1 MLGREDAQRSLFD
14 ASLAVEGLLEPGSF
28 YEVLYREGPRLL
40 SDEDFVECYDVTTGR
55 PSVPPSR
62 MFKLLLLQMYEGA
75 TDRQAVE
82 RMAFDLRWKAALGLE
97 ISDRAVGQA
106 TLVDFRARLQLHGKM
121 EEAFGR
127 FVKRAVEVG
136 VLRSDEVQVLDSS
149 PIWGRGAV
157 EDTYNL
163 IGSAVRKLLGVTA
176 RRRGAKVED
185 LAGKLGLVLTG
196 PAEEG
201 SLKGRAGID
210 WSREEER
217 RAFLNEVVDEARR
230 LLEATAEEER
240 GNPEIAEAA
249 ALLRRIL
256 MQDLERANG
265 SEADESDTEPDEGD
279 PGQGVLALGTEVQIR
294 RGVARDRVVSAGDP
308 EMRRGHKSRNR
319 SWDGY
324 KAHVGVS
331 AESELITA
339 VHVTAANVHDGA
351 AAFELME
358 QNERRG
364 LEPEAYVGDMAYS
377 VADLRERAEEHGSE
391 MVARVPPATAPAGC
405 FSKDEFTIDLEAGR
419 ITCPAGAVAVAST
432 ERVARGGTVYFD
444 GKICAGCALRE
455 ACTRRAPAVMRQEGR
470 GRSIRLHPLEAIL
483 QRARALE
490 GTERVERLLRYRPL
504 VERRL
509 AHLMYGR
516 GQLRQARY
524 RGAAKTQFQALTAAL
539 VLNMVRMAS
548 PLVDPALPAPQ
559 RHRLIA
565 QIARIAATLHIIT
578 SSGDMTCNAGPDPIA
593 LSRQLASGSFRSDS

>member
-1 MLGREDAQRSLFD
+1 MLGRESEQRSFFD
-14 ASLAVEGLLEPGSF
+14 ASLAVEGLLESGSF
-28 YEVLYREGPRLL
+28 YETLYREGPRLL
-40 SDEDFVECYDVTTGR
+40 SDDDFVECYDVTTGR
-55 PSVPPSR
+55 PSEPPSR

-97 ISDRAVGQA
+97 IGDPAVGQA

-127 FVKRAVEVG
+127 FLKRAMDVG
-136 VLRSDEVQVLDSS
+136 VLSADEVQVLDSS

-176 RRRGAKVED
+176 RRRGAKPEA

-210 WSREEER
+210 WSKQEER
-217 RAFLNEVVDEARR
+217 RAFLNHVVEEARH
-230 LLEATAEEER
+230 LLEETAREEQGDSEV
-240 GNPEIAEAA
+240 AEAA

-256 MQDLERANG
+256 MQDLERVSATVPDAA
-265 SEADESDTEPDEGD
+265 EADPDEDD
-279 PGQGVLALGTEVQIR
+279 PAQSVLDLGTEVQIR
-294 RGVARDRVVSAGDP
+294 QGVAKDRVVSVGDP
-308 EMRRGHKSRNR
+308 EMRRGHKSQNR

-339 VHVTAANVHDGA
+339 VHVTAANVHDGMA
-351 AAFELME
+351 ATALME
-358 QNERRG
+358 QHESQG
-364 LEPEAYVGDMAYS
+364 IKPEAYVGDMAYS
-377 VADLRERAEEHGSE
+377 PAELREGAAERGTE
-391 MVARVPPATAPAGC
+391 MVARVPPATAIAGC
-405 FSKDEFTIDLEAGR
+405 FSKDAFTVDLEAGS
-419 ITCPAGAVAVAST
+419 ITCPAGEVTYASA
-432 ERVARGGTVYFD
+432 ERVSRGGPVHFD
-444 GKICAGCALRE
+444 GQTCAGCALRE
-455 ACTRRAPAVMRQEGR
+455 ACTRRDPEVMRREGR

-483 QRARALE
+483 QQARALE
-490 GTERVERLLRYRPL
+490 NTERIQRLLKQRPL

-516 GQLRQARY
+516 GHMRQARY
-524 RGAAKTQFQALTAAL
+524 RGTDKTQFQALAAAL
-539 VLNMVRMAS
+539 VVNLVRMAT
-548 PLVDPALPAPQ
+548 LLGDPALSPP
-559 RHRLIA
+559 HRDRLTA
-565 QIARIAATLHIIT
+565 QIAVLARLISWIGVGT
-578 SSGDMTCNAGPDPIA
+578 
-593 LSRQLASGSFRSDS
+593 QLADTRSHHLPCRGTHGAFRSDS

>member
-1 MLGREDAQRSLFD
+1 MLGREDEQRSFFD

-28 YEVLYREGPRLL
+28 YETLYREGPRLL
-40 SDEDFVECYDVTTGR
+40 SDEDFVDCYDVTTGR

-97 ISDRAVGQA
+97 IGDGAVGQA

-127 FVKRAVEVG
+127 FLRRAVDVG

-176 RRRGAKVED
+176 RRRGAKAED
-185 LAGKLGLVLTG
+185 LAGQLGLVLTG
-196 PAEEG
+196 AAEEG

-210 WSREEER
+210 WGKEEER
-217 RAFLNEVVDEARR
+217 RAFLNRVVDEARR
-230 LLEATAEEER
+230 LLEATAEEEQR
-240 GNPEIAEAA
+240 DAEVAEAA

-256 MQDLERANG
+256 MQDLERVSG
-265 SEADESDTEPDEGD
+265 SEADESDPNPDEGD
-279 PGQGVLALGTEVQIR
+279 EAQSVLALGTEVQVR

-339 VHVTAANVHDGA
+339 VHVTAANEHDGA
-351 AAFELME
+351 AAAALMKQHE
-358 QNERRG
+358 DQG

-377 VADLRERAEEHGSE
+377 AAELCERAAEHGTE
-391 MVARVPPATAPAGC
+391 MVARVPRAPAPAGC
-405 FSKDEFTIDLEAGR
+405 FSKDEFTIDLEAGS
-419 ITCPAGAVAVAST
+419 ITCPAGEVTYASP
-432 ERVARGGTVYFD
+432 ERVARGGTFYFD
-444 GKICAGCALRE
+444 GQVCAGCTLRE
-455 ACTRRAPAVMRQEGR
+455 ACTRRAPTVMRKEGR

-490 GTERVERLLRYRPL
+490 GTERVQRLLRYRPL

-524 RGAAKTQFQALTAAL
+524 RGATKTQFQALTAAL
-539 VLNMVRMAS
+539 VVNLVRLAS
-548 PLVDPALPAPQ
+548 LLPDPALSAPQ
-559 RHRLIA
+559 RRRLID
-565 QIARIAATLHIIT
+565 QIAATLRLIT
-578 SSGDMTCNAGPDPIA
+578 WVDHLRQSARPDPSA
-593 LSRQLASGSFRSDS
+593 LSCLRASGPFRSGF

>member
-1 MLGREDAQRSLFD
+1 MLGRAEEQRSFFD
-14 ASLAVEGLLEPGSF
+14 ASLAVEGLLEAGSF
-28 YEVLYREGPRLL
+28 YEALYREGRRLL
-40 SDEDFVECYDVTTGR
+40 SDEDFEECYDATTGR

-97 ISDRAVGQA
+97 VGDRAVGQA

-127 FVKRAVEVG
+127 FLKRAKEVG

-176 RRRGAKVED
+176 RRRGAKAED
-185 LAGKLGLVLTG
+185 LAGDLGLVLTG
-196 PAEEG
+196 PQEKG
-201 SLKGRAGID
+201 SLKGQAEID
-210 WSREEER
+210 WSKEEER
-217 RAFLNEVVDEARR
+217 RAFLNQVVEEARR

-240 GNPEIAEAA
+240 RDEEVAEAG
-249 ALLRRIL
+249 ALLRRVL
-256 MQDLERANG
+256 MQDLQRVRVC
-265 SEADESDTEPDEGD
+265 EAAESDPEPDQGD
-279 PGQGVLALGTEVQIR
+279 AGQSVLALGTEVQVR
-294 RGVARDRVVSAGDP
+294 QGVARDRVVSVGDP

-324 KAHVGVS
+324 KAHVSVS
-331 AESELITA
+331 ADSELVTA

-351 AAFELME
+351 AASELME
-358 QNERRG
+358 QHECAG

-377 VADLRERAEEHGSE
+377 VAELRRQAAENGTE
-391 MVARVPPATAPAGC
+391 MVARVPPTSAPAGC
-405 FSKDEFTIDLEAGR
+405 FSKDEFTIDLEAAS
-419 ITCPAGAVAVAST
+419 ITCPAGEVVYASP
-432 ERVARGGTVYFD
+432 ERVSRGGTVYFD
-444 GKICAGCALRE
+444 GRVCAGCTLRE
-455 ACTRRAPAVMRQEGR
+455 ACTRRAPAVMRKEGR

-490 GTERVERLLRYRPL
+490 NTERVRHLLKRRPL

-509 AHLMYGR
+509 AHLMHGR
-516 GQLRQARY
+516 GQLRQARC
-524 RGAAKTQFQALTAAL
+524 RGIAKTQFQALTAAL
-539 VLNMVRMAS
+539 VVNLVRMVNLS
-548 PLVDPALPAPQ
+548 RDPALPPPL
-559 RHRLIA
+559 RHQLTVQTRATIRLISWC
-565 QIARIAATLHIIT
+565 AA
-578 SSGDMTCNAGPDPIA
+578 AGPIPESPA
-593 LSRQLASGSFRSDS
+593 PTAPRQSTNPPFRSRF